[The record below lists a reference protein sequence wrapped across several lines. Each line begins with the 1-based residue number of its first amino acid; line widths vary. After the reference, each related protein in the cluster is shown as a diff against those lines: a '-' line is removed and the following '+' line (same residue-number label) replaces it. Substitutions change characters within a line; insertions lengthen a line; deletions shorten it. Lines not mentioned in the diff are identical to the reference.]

1 MRPRTTSSA
10 DTAPNRPSPP
20 RTSREAFAEG
30 PMRHRDPVLRSVSDS
45 SGGFDWR
52 PAGHGS
58 YRRVDSFGA
67 NRYTREASSSGNLSS
82 PRRASN
88 QACVAASVAALQDLK
103 VAEQQVT
110 ACDEVKV
117 DVSQSPQQSVVGSQ
131 SPQQS
136 VEAGT
141 GTPAA
146 TQPNTALGSPRV
158 GCSHPSSSASS
169 SSPRSARWPTPTC
182 RRCAGTADR
191 SQRGGP
197 QGPAPLRSP
206 APLAGT
212 GYGSDPYPVSCCRG
226 LTPIHPH
233 G

>member
-1 MRPRTTSSA
+1 
-10 DTAPNRPSPP
+10 
-20 RTSREAFAEG
+20 
-30 PMRHRDPVLRSVSDS
+30 MRHRDPVLRSVSDS

-146 TQPNTALGSPRV
+146 TQPNTALGVPTSGKLPTLLF
-158 GCSHPSSSASS
+158 SFLLIASLG
-169 SSPRSARWPTPTC
+169 ALAYANVQAM
-182 RRCAGTADR
+182 RRH
-191 SQRGGP
+191 S
-197 QGPAPLRSP
+197 
-206 APLAGT
+206 
-212 GYGSDPYPVSCCRG
+212 
-226 LTPIHPH
+226 
-233 G
+233 

>member
-1 MRPRTTSSA
+1 
-10 DTAPNRPSPP
+10 
-20 RTSREAFAEG
+20 
-30 PMRHRDPVLRSVSDS
+30 MRHRDPVLRSVSDS

-117 DVSQSPQQSVVGSQ
+117 DVSQSPQQSV
-131 SPQQS
+131 
-136 VEAGT
+136 EAGT

-146 TQPNTALGSPRV
+146 TQPNTALGVPTSGMLPTLLF
-158 GCSHPSSSASS
+158 SFLPIASLG
-169 SSPRSARWPTPTC
+169 ALAYANVQAM
-182 RRCAGTADR
+182 RRH
-191 SQRGGP
+191 S
-197 QGPAPLRSP
+197 
-206 APLAGT
+206 
-212 GYGSDPYPVSCCRG
+212 
-226 LTPIHPH
+226 
-233 G
+233 